1 MEISPVAAAAQSQ
14 ANLQNQMAVSV
25 LKKSLD
31 MQAQQGA
38 ELVKMMAQAG
48 GIGGRVD
55 QYA

>member
-14 ANLQNQMAVSV
+14 ANLQNQLAVSV

-31 MQAQQGA
+31 MQAQQGE